1 MRFIDLIRSR
11 SSCRS
16 YSDRKVSRASLSAV
30 MEAGRLAPS
39 ANNAQPWRFIAVDAE
54 PYLSGVIRSTQLM
67 GMNRF
72 TDTVP
77 SFIVLCEH
85 RPRLSPTVASH
96 LHRKDY
102 ASYDLGI
109 AVSHMM
115 LCARALNLDTCV
127 IGWFSE
133 KQLKQTLGLPSAQIP
148 RLLLAVGY
156 GDGSEPVRAK
166 KRMSPQEVSRFLPEE
181 APETESK

>member
-1 MRFIDLIRSR
+1 MRFIDLVRSR

-16 YSDRKVSRASLSAV
+16 FSGKRVSRSALSAV
-30 MEAGRLAPS
+30 MDAGRLAPS
-39 ANNAQPWRFIAVDAE
+39 ANNAQPWRFLAVDAD
-54 PYLSGVIRSTQLM
+54 PYLSGVIESTHVM

-85 RPRLSPTVASH
+85 RPRLAPTVAAH
-96 LHRKDY
+96 LHRRDY
-102 ASYDLGI
+102 VSYDLGI
-109 AVSHMM
+109 AADHMM
-115 LCARALNLDTCV
+115 LCARTLNLDTCL

-133 KQLKQTLGLPSAQIP
+133 KKVKQTLRLPPSVIP

-156 GDGSEPVRAK
+156 ADGSEPARSK
-166 KRMSPQEVSRFLPEE
+166 KRMSLQEVSRFYPEE
-181 APETESK
+181 